1 MNLVVVLALILSFRL
16 NASGKGVFLWM
27 EPANN
32 ELTNQLE
39 GVDILTDGT
48 FIEDSSGGKTVR
60 PAQRIQINN

>member
-1 MNLVVVLALILSFRL
+1 MVVLALILFFRL
-16 NASGKGVFLWM
+16 NASGKGVFLGM

-48 FIEDSSGGKTVR
+48 FIDDSSGGKTLKS
-60 PAQRIQINN
+60 AQRIQINN